1 LIDGLYVIWNEIH
14 REEEEDDDSFD
25 VWLKT
30 MEGHTEI
37 EEGLYIILESAEE
50 DAAEGNK
57 NKYVYVEE

>member
-1 LIDGLYVIWNEIH
+1 MIDGLYVIWNEIH